1 MVVLH
6 APPARDNSV
15 MNLAICIG
23 GIYICYL
30 SYGIFQEKMYAPK
43 PAAER
48 NAALSGRYVRC

>member
-15 MNLAICIG
+15 MNLAICIS

-30 SYGIFQEKMYAPK
+30 SYGIFQEKMYVPT
-43 PAAER
+43 PALRAGGM
-48 NAALSGRYVRC
+48 LVGRYVRC